1 MFGKKVFAAMLATVL
16 GASLFGANAAKAVI
30 NLNADDKS
38 AAVATYA
45 TETLAMAVPN
55 SDGYYRVVSSE
66 DSVTSLN
73 VEGMVGLGG
82 STNSVVTIRFD
93 LRGLVFST
101 AVIGGD
107 GGHLAVMDHT
117 DINIRTGGEVGS
129 NSVSFL
135 ATRQPNAA
143 RESVAILTIRNIGV
157 KPNVPGSVTMTVR
170 DTLGPDIVMRTYDG
184 AIRTETALQEKATA
198 KNAEATVEHRFVSF
212 GGKAMATLGSFMVST
227 NTKLLDA
234 EDGGLIDQNA
244 DNDVIDPTMG
254 TVTIEGDFSFASR
267 VWLEAEAADV
277 ATACTTPM
285 GDQRTPDGDEMLDE
299 VEVPPSAV
307 LEAQDLCIEVP
318 IGEMAMAIP
327 ETESYTVTTKYT
339 TGTPD
344 AAFPPSGAEHSL
356 GQITRDGTTVH
367 IPFLTTWKTTI
378 SGS

>member
-1 MFGKKVFAAMLATVL
+1 
-16 GASLFGANAAKAVI
+16 
-30 NLNADDKS
+30 
-38 AAVATYA
+38 
-45 TETLAMAVPN
+45 MAVPN

-107 GGHLAVMDHT
+107 VGGDLAVMGHN

-135 ATRQPNAA
+135 ATRETDAA
-143 RESVAILTIRNIGV
+143 RESVATLTIRNIGV

-234 EDGGLIDQNA
+234 EDGGLIDQNT

-267 VWLEAEAADV
+267 GWKPKPPMWPLRVRRPWGINGRRT
-277 ATACTTPM
+277 ATKCWM
-285 GDQRTPDGDEMLDE
+285 R
-299 VEVPPSAV
+299 S
-307 LEAQDLCIEVP
+307 
-318 IGEMAMAIP
+318 
-327 ETESYTVTTKYT
+327 KYR
-339 TGTPD
+339 
-344 AAFPPSGAEHSL
+344 
-356 GQITRDGTTVH
+356 QVRY
-367 IPFLTTWKTTI
+367 
-378 SGS
+378 